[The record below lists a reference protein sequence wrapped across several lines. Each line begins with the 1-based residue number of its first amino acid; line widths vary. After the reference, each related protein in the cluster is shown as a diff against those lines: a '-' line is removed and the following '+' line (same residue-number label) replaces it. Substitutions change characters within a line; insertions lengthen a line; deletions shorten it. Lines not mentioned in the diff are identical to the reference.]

1 MTCTLCAGACKD
13 ADLAPLLSLD
23 LAWLWQA
30 LAAAADRRGDE
41 SLASGPA
48 VTVTV
53 PTEPAQCA
61 AAAGLIDGRP
71 LQPGQSRRINLA
83 YLTSALSAR
92 GSRLTPGA
100 VAAHACNRRLATNAR
115 HRAQQTIATDRI
127 RTHLE
132 NATADLPHHVRE
144 LVGPDTVFT
153 RLRTLGWITRLLN
166 TPDPSDL
173 LEQALKVAAQLPPPG
188 RSIDR
193 RLMVPGNPHALDAGP
208 LPALVLALTGSSGIP
223 TRSAW
228 ARLGV
233 DCDDLLG
240 GLIITGITP
249 RHWRIPPGVT
259 YTLPPRELA
268 SVDWQPPE
276 RPDLWVFVTE
286 NPSVLAAAC
295 NRALAG
301 DSPVTPRVICTA
313 GTPSRQEC
321 GAVAS
326 LSDAG
331 WNVAVR
337 ADFDQ
342 AGLAHVRALLNAAP
356 AAIPWRMRTTDYLA
370 TAPEGTDTLHL
381 QDEDAPWDD
390 RLVPTMRKH
399 SVPAYEEDLL
409 PALLTDI
416 DAGAP
421 DSPLYVEHVVPVDA
435 EVSRRC

>member
-1 MTCTLCAGACKD
+1 MTCTLCTGACEG

-30 LAAAADRRGDE
+30 LAAAADRRGDD
-41 SLASGPA
+41 SLTSGPA

-53 PTEPAQCA
+53 PSEPAQCA

-71 LQPGQSRRINLA
+71 LQPGQSRRINLPH
-83 YLTSALSAR
+83 LTAALNAR
-92 GSRLTPGA
+92 GPHLTPGA
-100 VAAHACNRRLATNAR
+100 VAAHACNRRLAANAR

-132 NATADLPHHVRE
+132 NATAQLPQHVRE

-166 TPDPSDL
+166 TPDPSNL
-173 LEQALKVAAQLPPPG
+173 LEQALKVAAQLPSSG

-193 RLMVPGNPHALDAGP
+193 RLMVPGNPHALDTGP

-249 RHWRIPPGVT
+249 RGWQIPPRTT
-259 YTLPPRELA
+259 YTLPPRELMQI
-268 SVDWQPPE
+268 DWQPPE
-276 RPDLWVFVTE
+276 QPGLWVFVTE
-286 NPSVLAAAC
+286 NPSILAAVC
-295 NRALAG
+295 NRPQAR
-301 DSPVTPRVICTA
+301 DSRATPRVICTA
-313 GTPSRQEC
+313 GTPSQREC
-321 GAVAS
+321 DAVAA

-331 WNVAVR
+331 WNIAVR

-356 AAIPWRMRTTDYLA
+356 AAIPWRMSTIDYLA
-370 TAPEGTDTLHL
+370 TAPEGTDALHL

-409 PALLTDI
+409 PVLLTDI
-416 DAGAP
+416 GAGAP
-421 DSPLYVEHVVPVDA
+421 DSPSFVKHVVPVD
-435 EVSRRC
+435 VK

>member
-1 MTCTLCAGACKD
+1 MTCTLCTGACEE
-13 ADLAPLLSLD
+13 ADLAPLLSPD
-23 LAWLWQA
+23 LAWLWQP

-41 SLASGPA
+41 SLTSGPA

-61 AAAGLIDGRP
+61 AAAGLIDGCP
-71 LQPGQSRRINLA
+71 LQPGQSRRINLPH
-83 YLTSALSAR
+83 LTAALSAR
-92 GSRLTPGA
+92 GPRLTPGA
-100 VAAHACNRRLATNAR
+100 VAAHACNRRLAANAR

-132 NATADLPHHVRE
+132 STTAELPHHVRE
-144 LVGPDTVFT
+144 LVGPETVFT
-153 RLRTLGWITRLLN
+153 RMRTLGWVTRLLN
-166 TPDPSDL
+166 APDPTQL

-188 RSIDR
+188 RRIDR

-208 LPALVLALTGSSGIP
+208 LPALVLALSGSSGTP

-249 RHWRIPPGVT
+249 RGWHIPSGAT

-268 SVDWQPPE
+268 SIDWQPPD
-276 RPDLWVFVTE
+276 RPGLWVFVTE
-286 NPSVLAAAC
+286 NPSILAAAC
-295 NRALAG
+295 NRSLAG
-301 DSPVTPRVICTA
+301 DSLVTPRMICTA
-313 GTPSRQEC
+313 GTPSQREC
-321 GAVAS
+321 NAVAA

-356 AAIPWRMRTTDYLA
+356 AAIPWRMSTTDYLA
-370 TAPEGTDTLHL
+370 TVPEGTDTLHL
-381 QDEDAPWDD
+381 QDEDASWDE

-416 DAGAP
+416 GAGAP
-421 DSPLYVEHVVPVDA
+421 DSPSCVKHVVPVDA